1 MKLTNIVPNTWIELQ
16 ELTAKYLGEAG
27 YNAITPFQMETAR
40 GNVEIDVYVEAP
52 DELVKKIII
61 ECKFW
66 NTAIPKEKIHAF
78 RTVVND
84 SGAALG
90 IIISK
95 NGFQS
100 GAIEAAKYSNI
111 LLLNWNDFI
120 KIIFDKWLLNKVA
133 KLKTESSPLYLYINE
148 MHFPYEKL
156 NAKERVAYNIASA
169 KYDKLRYTCSRI
181 SVNFLKNGGLNQD
194 SFYGLDGFSTYEEY
208 FNFLFGE
215 VFCAKNEFEEILR
228 YSDVK
233 FSKADFEHADEMFKF
248 LGNIF

>member
-1 MKLTNIVPNTWIELQ
+1 
-16 ELTAKYLGEAG
+16 
-27 YNAITPFQMETAR
+27 
-40 GNVEIDVYVEAP
+40 
-52 DELVKKIII
+52 
-61 ECKFW
+61 
-66 NTAIPKEKIHAF
+66 
-78 RTVVND
+78 
-84 SGAALG
+84 
-90 IIISK
+90 
-95 NGFQS
+95 
-100 GAIEAAKYSNI
+100 
-111 LLLNWNDFI
+111 
-120 KIIFDKWLLNKVA
+120 
-133 KLKTESSPLYLYINE
+133 